1 MLKKQVLIFLLLLS
15 SWMMFAFNYIS
26 LGEISFQCPE
36 DLDLDFDITTG
47 SSYYNS
53 FPENSKNRGNN
64 RLSIGI
70 FTYEEFVAYQKKM
83 SRKMEKYS
91 SYDEFKQNILK
102 NNTWYSPDIPTATYI
117 QKVYEKDGMIFATSY
132 DFTSLW
138 YVSDFGTYRIA
149 VFDESKIYLFSLY
162 FNKYSYNATD
172 KVFNQMTEFVHLVFP
187 GVKPGETGGEAYEG
201 WMFNEGKNVYDL
213 YDAIHGKK
221 TGVKELDEY
230 QEQFE
235 NLLSSIESNMMVKA
249 LENVEIKQKQ
259 DFNSNCFV
267 TVKKDEKVKILSR
280 EWFYRDSVDGKSDSW
295 FEVRVPKGTLDKDGN
310 PIENDV
316 TGYCFGG
323 FLDK

>member
-1 MLKKQVLIFLLLLS
+1 MKKRFLIFVLMLS
-15 SWMMFAFNYIS
+15 TWMLFAINWVS

-36 DLDLDFDITTG
+36 NVDLDFDDTTG
-47 SSYYNS
+47 MSYYTS
-53 FPENSKNRGNN
+53 FKGNSKKRGNN
-64 RLSIGI
+64 RI
-70 FTYEEFVAYQKKM
+70 FVGVYNFEEFMNYQKKM
-83 SRKMEKYS
+83 SRIMENYS
-91 SYDEFKQNILK
+91 SYEEFKQNILK
-102 NNTWYSPDIPTATYI
+102 NNTWYAPDISVATYI
-117 QKVYEKDGMIFATSY
+117 QQVYEKDGMIFATSY

-138 YVSDFGTYRIA
+138 YVSEFGTYRIA
-149 VFDESKIYLFSLY
+149 VFDDSKIYLFSLY
-162 FNKYSYNATD
+162 FNKYSYNADD

-213 YDAIHGKK
+213 YDAIRNKK
-221 TGVKELDEY
+221 TGVDELDEY
-230 QEQFE
+230 QELFE
-235 NLLSSIESNMMVKA
+235 NLLNSIQSNMMVKA

-295 FEVRVPKGTLDKDGN
+295 FEVRVPKGTLDKDGK
-310 PIENDV
+310 PIEKDI